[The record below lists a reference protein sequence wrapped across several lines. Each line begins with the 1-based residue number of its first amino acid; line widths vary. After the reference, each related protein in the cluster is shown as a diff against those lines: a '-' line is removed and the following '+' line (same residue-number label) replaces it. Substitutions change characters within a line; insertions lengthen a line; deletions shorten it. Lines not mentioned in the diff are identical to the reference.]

1 MERSDIEDIFVNFLL
16 TLDKDLL
23 KKIKYQ
29 EDIFENLSY
38 DDEEEIKHELYRI
51 AIGSINFSDIIQKLK
66 EDLPES
72 EEE

>member
-1 MERSDIEDIFVNFLL
+1 MERSDIEDIFLNFLL
-16 TLDKDLL
+16 NLDEDLL

-29 EDIFENLSY
+29 DDIFENLTY

-51 AIGSINFSDIIQKLK
+51 AIASINFSDLIQKLK
-66 EDLPES
+66 ENLPES

>member
-1 MERSDIEDIFVNFLL
+1 MDRSDIEDLFINFLL
-16 TLDKDLL
+16 NLDKDLL

-38 DDEEEIKHELYRI
+38 DDEEEIKNELYRI
-51 AIGSINFSDIIQKLK
+51 AISSINFSDIIQKLK